1 MSIVFFFQFNFKAL
15 IAGLPKCAVKP
26 LQMIQSAAAQLV
38 FSEPKRAHITL
49 SLCIG
54 YRHWLMLL
62 RSYESTSLPEA
73 FGWWVSN
80 PHGTI
85 TERHKTTFQNILIHC
100 SLLEEWSSYFYSN
113 SRIPD
118 NIQETAE
125 NSSLLWALNYILLT
139 LLLHWA
145 GFRHIFISIW
155 LYSMYFNSILS
166 FEFIVC
172 HHKHESNIDILPHFL
187 SKFGLL
193 LSHSCELYDF
203 YCNQTQTTSY
213 K

>member
-1 MSIVFFFQFNFKAL
+1 MCSQTSTNDPECSST
-15 IAGLPKCAVKP
+15 AGLQWA
-26 LQMIQSAAAQLV
+26 QESAHH
-38 FSEPKRAHITL
+38 FI
-49 SLCIG
+49 SL
-54 YRHWLMLL
+54 HWLSSLADASTV
-62 RSYESTSLPEA
+62 SYESTSLPEA